1 MEGGVYAGSED
12 SYFAFSELFE
22 MVMTDMYG
30 IKGVNEQSKLEMDE
44 VEYQDMDEKCQ
55 KMIKGITMRI
65 ARNIHGYPFLN
76 AISKD
81 ERNEIHDKLQKILT
95 ENNNGTFESL

>member
-30 IKGVNEQSKLEMDE
+30 LKGVNEQSKLEMDE
-44 VEYQDMDEKCQ
+44 VEY
-55 KMIKGITMRI
+55 
-65 ARNIHGYPFLN
+65 
-76 AISKD
+76 
-81 ERNEIHDKLQKILT
+81 
-95 ENNNGTFESL
+95 